1 MSVSNFSAD
10 PFAEDLADFQEALAV
25 DATIAE
31 VQAALAAF
39 LKQQERDDA
48 VIALLLDSGLSRE
61 DLNAIQLLTEM
72 DIAERQVA
80 QNVAALVCQEDF
92 ALALRMER
100 GDG

>member
-10 PFAEDLADFQEALAV
+10 PFAEDLADFQKVLVA
-25 DATIAE
+25 AE
-31 VQAALAAF
+31 VQKVLDDLTA
-39 LKQQERDDA
+39 QQMRDDA
-48 VIALLLDSGLSRE
+48 IIAHRLASGISQE
-61 DLNAIQLLTEM
+61 DWALMTQLTEM

-80 QNVAALVCQEDF
+80 QNEAARVCQEDF